1 MANQVLGDIVMCI
14 NLLVRFYGV
23 TMHTN
28 ETSLKDLK
36 VRRVLQKK
44 KFQLR
49 FFFVSLHLELK
60 RLLKDSISRW
70 TQQVT
75 LKHETQLGSAGQR
88 LNIIKILGQ

>member
-1 MANQVLGDIVMCI
+1 MCI

-44 KFQLR
+44 KIPAT
-49 FFFVSLHLELK
+49 FFFRFATLRIETVIKRQYFSVDTAGYLK
-60 RLLKDSISRW
+60 TRNPAWVGW
-70 TQQVT
+70 T
-75 LKHETQLGSAGQR
+75 
-88 LNIIKILGQ
+88 LGQ